1 MRKRPR
7 FHFTPKQGWMNDPH
21 GILWDGSRYH
31 MFFQYVPDS
40 LVWQSNIEWGHAIS
54 EDLIHWTQIESL
66 LIPENEVGCWSG
78 SVVEIDDSYL
88 LFYTLPSEEDLSRGQ
103 VVVAKANR
111 DFSECKRIEPPV
123 IESAPSEEF
132 IDFRDPQVRR
142 VDGGFLMTIGAG
154 IKDFGGCS
162 LQYTSQDAYKWEFD
176 RVLASRSA
184 NEHNPIATGTIWEC
198 PQFVDLESKSCLLFS
213 SINPDSYQQVQ
224 YAFGTS
230 NQDGFQPEMWGNLGF
245 SEIPYATSTFHD
257 KDDNA
262 CFISWLKESSDVNE
276 YSGAQSVPL
285 MMKESGNRLRVEIH
299 PNLNRYFQET
309 AESTIQG
316 NAWLSLSGGSGE
328 MSVRLIAKSN
338 ELDISI
344 ERDTVEIRVNEV
356 KRMYEISAGVKEAEI
371 LIDADI
377 LEIILP
383 DTPMALSLRIP
394 REDVWEIANTEG
406 TLIKRNYWGE

>member
-1 MRKRPR
+1 
-7 FHFTPKQGWMNDPH
+7 
-21 GILWDGSRYH
+21 

-54 EDLIHWTQIESL
+54 RDLIHWTQIESL

-78 SVVEIDDSYL
+78 SVVEIDDGYL
-88 LFYTLPSEEDLSRGQ
+88 VFYTRPSAGDWSKGQ
-103 VVVAKANR
+103 VVVARANR

-142 VDGGFLMTIGAG
+142 TRDGFLMTIGAG
-154 IKDFGGCS
+154 IKDFGGCA
-162 LQYTSQDAYKWEFD
+162 LQYTSQDGYTWDFD
-176 RVLASRSA
+176 RILASRSA
-184 NEHNPIATGTIWEC
+184 NEHDPIATGTIWEC
-198 PQFVDLESKSCLLFS
+198 PQFVELESKSCLVFS
-213 SINPDSYQQVQ
+213 SINPDSYHQVQ

-245 SEIPYATSTFHD
+245 SEIPYATSTFRD
-257 KDDNA
+257 NENNA
-262 CFISWLKESSDVNE
+262 CLISWLKESSDVNE

-285 MMKESGNRLRVEIH
+285 MLRESGNGLRVEIH
-299 PNLNRYFQET
+299 PNLNRYFRET

-338 ELDISI
+338 ELYISI

-356 KRMYEISAGVKEAEI
+356 KRIYKISMSVKDAEI

-383 DTPMALSLRIP
+383 DAPMALSLRIP
-394 REDVWEIANTEG
+394 GEEVWEVANTTG